1 MHRRIRGLEGE
12 TGGDRNC
19 PASIPWMAVL
29 KEKLGSEPVG
39 RGSLGKAGWS
49 AHLWRWVHIL
59 FVLERAAICSES
71 VAGFELKKVK
81 NGKDGGTLGKNL

>member
-1 MHRRIRGLEGE
+1 MKGKQGL
-12 TGGDRNC
+12 TIGDC

-59 FVLERAAICSES
+59 FGLERAAICPES
-71 VAGFELKKVK
+71 IAGFELKKVK